1 LLALFRHEKEL
12 AVATRTTIVWPIQ
25 YEHHW
30 VKRGISRGG
39 ELLQFMYSD
48 RLSEI
53 VVDFFLLQD
62 DLIAK

>member
-1 LLALFRHEKEL
+1 
-12 AVATRTTIVWPIQ
+12 VWPIQ